1 VEGSWTVVAGVVKGV
16 EAGEAWVEV
25 VEVVIEK
32 VVAGAQAGEVEMV
45 AVVAEG
51 HTSGE
56 VAGEVRL

>member
-1 VEGSWTVVAGVVKGV
+1 MVKGV